1 MMLSRKSAESGF
13 CGTNISSANLYP
25 LPQIE
30 LQAESPVYPS
40 ISRPA
45 YNECDLSPYRSFF
58 IAYAREHFDEY
69 RLGET
74 IFDPNISDQL
84 CHLRAVWLLE
94 QFRHYPT
101 AASMP
106 EEILELLGIGM
117 ILVQAIPYT
126 VNGFGMMDN
135 WYDLHRTEFEALLN
149 APFSTKR
156 RSQFVSFLKSYL
168 SRKVNDHLRETH
180 LGDPSLHFR
189 DDLLFHFSN
198 PVHFSQKSVK
208 IPYVPFFMSGYAFLE
223 FIRRSGVQVALLYR
237 HFVADGDETLYLNGI
252 ECIQLR
258 ENVARAG
265 VPLHLLTQNV
275 IVVET
280 YSCYFAAEENHHGL
294 SFHRSRNFSNVL
306 HGLEQSFDFYNF
318 LLSAM
323 AAHDGFHQPL
333 SVMMDGSKVDYDDR
347 FVSREYQHRV
357 QSFRHNARE
366 LGIGLRQWNP
376 SKGFYLEGDVPLNF
390 FHIYPSTH
398 EALARQLQT
407 QQETHVGRR
416 YPLGRN
422 VSDRNSTDILF

>member
-1 MMLSRKSAESGF
+1 MIFSLKSEAPAF
-13 CGTNISSANLYP
+13 CETEASSAPMHP
-25 LPQIE
+25 LPYMKV
-30 LQAESPVYPS
+30 SPDSQGYQN
-40 ISRPA
+40 ITQTA
-45 YNECDLSPYRSFF
+45 YNECDLSPHRSFF
-58 IAYAREHFDEY
+58 IGYAREHFDEY

-126 VNGFGMMDN
+126 VNGFGMMDT
-135 WYDLHRTEFEALLN
+135 WYDLDRTEFNALMN
-149 APFSTKR
+149 APFSNKR
-156 RSQFVSFLKSYL
+156 RSQFVSYLKSYL
-168 SRKVNDHLRETH
+168 SRKVNDYLRKTH

-189 DDLLFHFSN
+189 DELLFHFSN

-223 FIRRSGVQVALLYR
+223 FIRRSRLPVALLYR
-237 HFVADGDETLYLNGI
+237 HFVADRDDTLYLNGI
-252 ECIQLR
+252 ECIHLR
-258 ENVARAG
+258 DNVARAG

-280 YSCYFAAEENHHGL
+280 YSCYFVGEENHHGL
-294 SFHRSRNFSNVL
+294 SFHRSKNFFTVL
-306 HGLEQSFDFYNF
+306 HELEQSFDFYHF

-333 SVMMDGSKVDYDDR
+333 SVMMNGTKVNYDDR
-347 FVSREYQHRV
+347 FVSREYQQRV
-357 QSFRHNARE
+357 QAFRHNAQK

-376 SKGFYLEGDVPLNF
+376 SKGFYLEGDVPFNF

-398 EALARQLQT
+398 EALARQIQA

-422 VSDRNSTDILF
+422 VSNRNSTDILF